1 MNQETILKQMLR
13 TVRELEI
20 KIKEEEKLE
29 SIADVSL
36 PKEIEFIK
44 YGAAASLIQ
53 SDEPFRVITK
63 KIPGEKAA
71 TKKEQSEPTV
81 RFIELTILGENF
93 SLEEELLKTFFE
105 PSKAYLLQSDT
116 VKELTPI
123 EESTPI
129 EELTNKEMFELVS
142 ETSDAPLTQDQF
154 IQPDIEPEETST
166 VASEEDELK
175 NIKESIQ
182 QLITPISSEQ
192 SIENVESQKDLQ
204 EEQIAQ
210 AEPFVIK
217 DTVPVASEIIT
228 EELTV
233 QTQEIQEVQ
242 EVIKQQEELKVETAQ
257 PEQPEISYPDD
268 EPYTKK
274 KTSFLCN
281 IHHIKVEQD
290 GSYPVELQL
299 FVYPKSEVVTKTGY
313 ADIVVCAKLDGL
325 YRIGESSSRVKAVD
339 IEIQDYRFVVRG
351 SFKDGLF
358 TTTVNK
364 MDTSFDFTETKEQI
378 VPETRTSSFFKTVTY
393 RDKKLDLFPVSF
405 RNGEDGL
412 VTSLG
417 YVEEHGERTPLSPN
431 FANVLTVISDQMI
444 QIQTYWQGGLYH
456 CQID

>member
-13 TVRELEI
+13 TVRDIET

-44 YGAAASLIQ
+44 YGAAASLVQ
-53 SDEPFRVITK
+53 SNEPFRVITK
-63 KIPGEKAA
+63 KIPGEKTA
-71 TKKEQSEPTV
+71 TKKEDPELTV
-81 RFIELTILGENF
+81 RFVELTILGEDF
-93 SLEEELLKTFFE
+93 SLEEELLKTFLE
-105 PSKAYLLQSDT
+105 PSKAYLLQSDIT
-116 VKELTPI
+116 I
-123 EESTPI
+123 EPTQA
-129 EELTNKEMFELVS
+129 EELTNREMFELVS
-142 ETSDAPLTQDQF
+142 ETSNAPLTQDQLT
-154 IQPDIEPEETST
+154 QPDIELEETPI

-182 QLITPISSEQ
+182 QLITSTPSEQ
-192 SIENVESQKDLQ
+192 NIEKVESQKDLQ
-204 EEQIAQ
+204 EEQVIQ
-210 AEPFVIK
+210 AEPFIAN
-217 DTVPVASEIIT
+217 DNTPTTPEIIT
-228 EELTV
+228 EEPTV
-233 QTQEIQEVQ
+233 QTQEVQEVQ
-242 EVIKQQEELKVETAQ
+242 EVTKKQEGLTAETIQ
-257 PEQPEISYPDD
+257 PEQTEISYPDD

-299 FVYPKSEVVTKTGY
+299 FVYPKSEVVTKAGY

-364 MDTSFDFTETKEQI
+364 MDTSFEFTETKEQI

-405 RNGEDGL
+405 KNGEDGL

>member
-1 MNQETILKQMLR
+1 MNQETILKQVLR
-13 TVRELEI
+13 TIRELEI

-53 SDEPFRVITK
+53 SNEPFRIITK
-63 KIPGEKAA
+63 KIPGEKTA
-71 TKKEQSEPTV
+71 TKKEDPELTV
-81 RFIELTILGENF
+81 RFVELTILGEDF
-93 SLEEELLKTFFE
+93 SLEEELLKTFLE
-105 PSKAYLLQSDT
+105 PSKAYLLQSDIT
-116 VKELTPI
+116 K
-123 EESTPI
+123 ESTQA
-129 EELTNKEMFELVS
+129 EELTNKEMFELVTEES
-142 ETSDAPLTQDQF
+142 ETLPTQGQF
-154 IQPDIEPEETST
+154 TQPDIELEETPNAT
-166 VASEEDELK
+166 SEDDELK
-175 NIKESIQ
+175 SIKESIQ
-182 QLITPISSEQ
+182 HLITPVSSEQ
-192 SIENVESQKDLQ
+192 SIEKVESQKDLQ
-204 EEQIAQ
+204 EEQVIQ
-210 AEPFVIK
+210 AEPFIAN
-217 DTVPVASEIIT
+217 DNTPTTPEIIT
-228 EELTV
+228 EEPTV
-233 QTQEIQEVQ
+233 QTQEVQEVQ
-242 EVIKQQEELKVETAQ
+242 EVIKKQEELTAETIQ
-257 PEQPEISYPDD
+257 PEQTEISYPDD

-299 FVYPKSEVVTKTGY
+299 FVYPKSEVVTKAGY

-364 MDTSFDFTETKEQI
+364 MDTSFEFTETKEQI
-378 VPETRTSSFFKTVTY
+378 IPETRTSSFFKTVTY

-405 RNGEDGL
+405 KNGEDGL